1 MSPSERKILLF
12 TCAAH
17 TLTHIYM
24 LIFPV
29 LVMPVSRDLELSL
42 ARVVNMS
49 FWSYL
54 LYGVLATPWG
64 AVSDR
69 IGHKW
74 ALGSGLLISGSGL
87 ILAGVF
93 PAPDS
98 VAASFALVGIGSAA
112 YHPSAVSLLSQSMR
126 ERGRAM
132 GINGMWGNIGMA
144 VVPFTVGLLNFV
156 IGWQKGLIL
165 LGSLGCALGVVGL
178 LMHFGVKRG
187 EDHKVV
193 KPIAQGTAIR
203 LLVIFGVGLIF
214 SGLMYRSYTV
224 ILPAFL
230 EYRLGDLTEGF
241 RRWWVVSRLTNVRD
255 VPAFNTLVANLVAT
269 GVYVL
274 GAIGQGIG
282 GRIADRY
289 SLKWVYFIF
298 YALALPFVL
307 TTAWIANAWLIPTV
321 GIFMLFA
328 LGALPIENS
337 LVAYLT
343 PARWRSVSYGVKYTL
358 IFGVGSFAVKLVG
371 WVQATYGLESVI
383 WLIAGFAACF
393 LIIIGVFLVFS
404 RGHSFRH

>member
-1 MSPSERKILLF
+1 MTPSERKILFF
-12 TCAAH
+12 TCSAH

-24 LIFPV
+24 LIFPA
-29 LVMPVSRDLELSL
+29 LVMPVGRGLGLSL
-42 ARVVNMS
+42 SRVVSMS

-54 LYGVLATPWG
+54 LYGILAAPWG
-64 AVSDR
+64 ALCDR

-74 ALGSGLLISGSGL
+74 ALCSGLVISGFGL
-87 ILAGVF
+87 ILAGTF
-93 PAPDS
+93 PNPGS
-98 VAASFALVGIGSAA
+98 IVISFALVGIGSAA
-112 YHPSAVSLLSQSMR
+112 YHPSAVSLLSQSIR

-144 VVPFTVGLLNFV
+144 IVPFTVGLLNFV

-165 LGSLGCALGVVGL
+165 LGSLGLALGIVGVF
-178 LMHFGVKRG
+178 MHFGVQRG
-187 EDHKVV
+187 EDQKVV
-193 KPIAQGTAIR
+193 EPIARGAANR
-203 LLVIFGVGLIF
+203 LLVIFGIGLIF

-230 EYRLGDLTEGF
+230 EYRLGDMTEVF
-241 RRWWVVSRLTNVRD
+241 RRWVIDRLVDVRD
-255 VPAFNTLVANLVAT
+255 APAFNTLVANLVAT
-269 GVYVL
+269 VIYVV

-289 SLKWVYFIF
+289 SLKWLYFSF
-298 YALALPFVL
+298 YALALPFVAA
-307 TTAWIANAWLIPTV
+307 TIWIANAWLMPAV

-343 PARWRSVSYGVKYTL
+343 PARWRSIIYGVKYTL

-371 WVQATYGLESVI
+371 WVQEYYGLQSVML
-383 WLIAGFAACF
+383 LIVFFNICF
-393 LIIIGVFLVFS
+393 LVVIGLFLITS
-404 RGHSFRH
+404 RGYAFRH

>member
-1 MSPSERKILLF
+1 MIPSERKILLF
-12 TCAAH
+12 TCTAH
-17 TLTHIYM
+17 MLTHIYM
-24 LIFPV
+24 LIFPAM
-29 LVMPVSRDLELSL
+29 VMPISRDLGLSL

-64 AVSDR
+64 VVSDR

-74 ALGSGLLISGSGL
+74 ALCSGLLISGSGL

-98 VAASFALVGIGSAA
+98 IAASFALVGIGSAA
-112 YHPSAVSLLSQSMR
+112 YHPSAVSLLSQSIR

-144 VVPFTVGLLNFV
+144 VVPFTVGLLNFL

-178 LMHFGVKRG
+178 LAHFGVKRG
-187 EDHKVV
+187 EDQKVV
-193 KPIAQGTAIR
+193 EPIARGTANR
-203 LLVIFGVGLIF
+203 LLVILGVGLIF

-241 RRWWVVSRLTNVRD
+241 RRWVVSRLVDVRD

-289 SLKWVYFIF
+289 SLKWLYFIF

-307 TTAWIANAWLIPTV
+307 ATAWIANAWLIPTV

-343 PARWRSVSYGVKYTL
+343 PARWRSVSYGIKYTL
-358 IFGVGSFAVKLVG
+358 IFGVGSLAVKLVG
-371 WVQATYGLESVI
+371 WVQESYGLPSVI
-383 WLIAGFAACF
+383 WLVVGLTACF
-393 LIIIGVFLVFS
+393 LIIIGLFLVFS
-404 RGHSFRH
+404 RGHSIRH

>member
-1 MSPSERKILLF
+1 MTPSERKILLF
-12 TCAAH
+12 TSAAH
-17 TLTHIYM
+17 TLTHINM
-24 LIFPV
+24 LIFPA
-29 LVMPVSRDLELSL
+29 LVMPVSRALGLSL

-54 LYGVLATPWG
+54 LYGALATPWG
-64 AVSDR
+64 LLSDR

-74 ALGSGLLISGSGL
+74 ALCSGLLISGSGL

-93 PAPDS
+93 PAS
-98 VAASFALVGIGSAA
+98 GSIAASFALVGIGSAA
-112 YHPSAVSLLSQSMR
+112 YHPSAVSMLSQSIR

-156 IGWQKGLIL
+156 IGWRKGLIL
-165 LGSLGCALGVVGL
+165 LGSLGCALGAVGL
-178 LMHFGVKRG
+178 LAHFDVKRG
-187 EDHKVV
+187 EDQKVV
-193 KPIAQGTAIR
+193 EPIARGMANR
-203 LLVIFGVGLIF
+203 LLVILGVGLIF

-224 ILPAFL
+224 ILPTFL
-230 EYRLGDLTEGF
+230 EYRLGNLTEDF
-241 RRWWVVSRLTNVRD
+241 RRWVVSRLIDVRN

-269 GVYVL
+269 GLYVL

-282 GRIADRY
+282 GRIADRC
-289 SLKWVYFIF
+289 SLKWLYFIF
-298 YALALPFVL
+298 YALALPFVVA
-307 TTAWIANAWLIPTV
+307 TAWIANAWLIPTV

-343 PARWRSVSYGVKYTL
+343 PARWRSVSYGIKYTL
-358 IFGVGSFAVKLVG
+358 IFGVGSLAVKLVG
-371 WVQATYGLESVI
+371 WVQESYGLTSVI

-393 LIIIGVFLVFS
+393 LIIIGIFLVFS
-404 RGHSFRH
+404 RGHSFKH

>member
-1 MSPSERKILLF
+1 MTPLERKILIF
-12 TCAAH
+12 SSAAH
-17 TLTHIYM
+17 MLTHIYM
-24 LIFPV
+24 LIFPA
-29 LVMPVSRDLELSL
+29 LVMPVSRDLGLSL
-42 ARVVNMS
+42 ARVVSMS

-64 AVSDR
+64 AVSDH

-74 ALGSGLLISGSGL
+74 ALCSGLLISGSGL

-93 PAPDS
+93 PAPGS
-98 VAASFALVGIGSAA
+98 IAASFALVGIGSAA
-112 YHPSAVSLLSQSMR
+112 YHPSAVSLLSQSIH

-165 LGSLGCALGVVGL
+165 LGSLGCALGVVGV

-187 EDHKVV
+187 EDQKVV
-193 KPIAQGTAIR
+193 EPIERGTANR
-203 LLVIFGVGLIF
+203 LLVIFGVGLVF

-230 EYRLGDLTEGF
+230 EYRLGDLTENF
-241 RRWWVVSRLTNVRD
+241 RRWAVSRLIDVRD

-274 GAIGQGIG
+274 GAIGQGVG
-282 GRIADRY
+282 GRVADRY
-289 SLKWVYFIF
+289 SLKWLYFIF

-307 TTAWIANAWLIPTV
+307 ATAWIAGAWLIPTV

-328 LGALPIENS
+328 LGALPVENS

-343 PARWRSVSYGVKYTL
+343 PARWRSVSYGIKYTL
-358 IFGVGSFAVKLVG
+358 IFGVGSLAVKLVG
-371 WVQATYGLESVI
+371 WVQEGYGLASVI
-383 WLIAGFAACF
+383 WLIACFAACF
-393 LIIIGVFLVFS
+393 LIIIGLFLVFS
-404 RGHSFRH
+404 RGHSFKH